1 MNSKRS
7 TVAISSDQ
15 IVNNN
20 SMVGSK
26 FSLGVYSLENRQCPQ
41 AAWARMEITKDL
53 CLANAI
59 IYAEHGHQ
67 SKADTWRLLAQTVQ
81 SVLTFENDEFDGFG
95 GDDDALTTGI
105 VEQILRYYEAEGDYQ
120 MLSTIVC
127 VLTFGRDR
135 RILGSTKATE
145 AKSRYNLLPRFDERR
160 YDNYL
165 HRYSALLYGW
175 ATLVVRNEI
184 AKRLAYP
191 IPGAGGEIVT
201 SIEPKLLGSDAV
213 DSSTVILP
221 NAGVSIGI
229 SFSALCQKCMG
240 KRLETV
246 ALFFILVTG
255 YKLHLLILSQ
265 YLLRTMPC
273 VKVARSTRFSVRYVI
288 YV

>member
-1 MNSKRS
+1 M
-7 TVAISSDQ
+7 
-15 IVNNN
+15 
-20 SMVGSK
+20 
-26 FSLGVYSLENRQCPQ
+26 
-41 AAWARMEITKDL
+41 
-53 CLANAI
+53 
-59 IYAEHGHQ
+59 
-67 SKADTWRLLAQTVQ
+67 
-81 SVLTFENDEFDGFG
+81 
-95 GDDDALTTGI
+95 
-105 VEQILRYYEAEGDYQ
+105 
-120 MLSTIVC
+120 
-127 VLTFGRDR
+127 
-135 RILGSTKATE
+135 
-145 AKSRYNLLPRFDERR
+145 
-160 YDNYL
+160 
-165 HRYSALLYGW
+165 
-175 ATLVVRNEI
+175 VVRNEI

-246 ALFFILVTG
+246 ALFFVLVTG